1 MGNVHLVTGYKGEAH
16 VTAADQGAFNA
27 AVFGDGQYVLERGNQ
42 LAASATTNN
51 NIRVLDGEIMMQG
64 RHIRINPDEYVDLTI
79 NNGAQDMY
87 RNDLIVARY
96 TRTASTGV
104 EDCNLVVIEGAAS
117 DSAASDPAYTS
128 GDILGGNALQN
139 DMPLYRVSI
148 DGINI
153 SAVTKLFTTIGGID
167 SDIPS
172 SKLPTVPISKGGT
185 GATTA
190 STALANL
197 GAAPA
202 GLISAT
208 YSVASDAE
216 IDAALDTELNRMS
229 ASTARFIKLTVT
241 ADSLSLPG
249 GGNEVFIFKNTD
261 KYAFVRATRYS
272 NCKLYIRERSKSGG
286 TWLSWYNPN
295 DYTME
300 YGEREQIPS
309 GANLND
315 YTSIGN
321 YAVSQSSIAT
331 GISNCPTTNAFI
343 LNVFS
348 SIGDDTKTPASGST
362 GYFYYIQELID
373 INANRWI
380 RYCNYLG
387 SYWTYGNWAKIITSA
402 GGTITGSLAV
412 TDDIKLQKTISGKT
426 YLSRIYDNPDSGV
439 YSAFGRYVDGELK
452 NYIALYDDYTIIRT
466 PLKLTAAHYG
476 STLPSTGVAGQLF
489 FKI

>member
-202 GLISAT
+202 GLISASYT
-208 YSVASDAE
+208 AASDAE
-216 IDAALDTELNRMS
+216 IDAALNTELNEMS
-229 ASTARFIKLTVT
+229 ENTAHHISLHV
-241 ADSLSLPG
+241 SQGGLSLEG
-249 GGNEVFIFKNTD
+249 GAYDVFVYKLSD
-261 KYAFVRATRYS
+261 DYAFARATKYGMSSPR
-272 NCKLYIRERSKSGG
+272 LIIRERSKSGG
-286 TWLSWYNPN
+286 TWYSWYNPS
-295 DYTME
+295 DHQME

-402 GGTITGSLAV
+402 GGTMTGSLITTGHV
-412 TDDIKLQKTISGKT
+412 LSQKTTDDTVYAT
-426 YLSRIYDNPDSGV
+426 RIYNDSSNNSCLVRTVNGTT
-439 YSAFGRYVDGELK
+439 K
-452 NYIALYDDYTIIRT
+452 NFIALEDDVIIT
-466 PLKLTAAHYG
+466 DKPLKLSTASYG

>member
-202 GLISAT
+202 GLISASYT
-208 YSVASDAE
+208 APSDAE
-216 IDAALDTELNRMS
+216 IDAALNTELNEMS
-229 ASTARFIKLTVT
+229 ENTAHHISLHV
-241 ADSLSLPG
+241 SQGGLSLEG
-249 GGNEVFIFKNTD
+249 GAYDVFVYKLSD
-261 KYAFVRATRYS
+261 DYAFARATKYGMSSPR
-272 NCKLYIRERSKSGG
+272 LIIRERSKSGG
-286 TWLSWYNPN
+286 TWYSWYNPS
-295 DYTME
+295 DYLME
-300 YGEREQIPS
+300 YGERTQIPS
-309 GANLND
+309 NADLND

-321 YAVSQSSIAT
+321 YAANMAVTAQT
-331 GISNCPTTNAFI
+331 ISNCPTDTGFI
-343 LNVFS
+343 LNVYS
-348 SIGDDTKTPASGST
+348 PVGNEPLPATSWQ
-362 GYFYYIQELID
+362 YIHQELID
-373 INANRWI
+373 INGNTWYRTASS
-380 RYCNYLG
+380 G
-387 SYWTYGNWAKIITSA
+387 SGTTLDFDYWKQRLAIYSSSGTQAGAKQLSLSNTINGITKHEILTLTETQEACLCLVDSA
-402 GGTITGSLAV
+402 GGWQNT
-412 TDDIKLQKTISGKT
+412 
-426 YLSRIYDNPDSGV
+426 
-439 YSAFGRYVDGELK
+439 
-452 NYIALYDDYTIIRT
+452 IALGPTYTRT
-466 PLKLTAAHYG
+466 NQPLVVPATQYG